1 MKCKFCGAEIKEG
14 SRVCDYCG
22 SEAERTTAENRTITR
37 NTGNTARYVIGV
49 IAKVIIAL
57 ACVFAVFF
65 IIFAIVVLNSDAFKS
80 TYEYTTSTK
89 ADKILRNETKL
100 IGQIISCDEK
110 GIASLEYNG
119 HTYDNIK
126 ILDKELIDWLN
137 ENNRSI
143 DTVGICFSTDENGN
157 ISELGLLSADFFIT
171 EQDGD
176 RYTAIRDGNGI
187 SFTSSI
193 PLETGC
199 FYSGY
204 FSYPD
209 MRLYQ
214 KEYTFYS
221 SYRIMDSKCTDK
233 ESTTWQDAYTG
244 KDITIYKI
252 CTWEKWYYCSKELYD
267 AIQIDDSL
275 DDYNMYNTPDL
286 LFITE
291 K

>member
-14 SRVCDYCG
+14 SKICDYCG
-22 SEAERTTAENRTITR
+22 SEAERTTAENRTIMR
-37 NTGNTARYVIGV
+37 NTGNSARYVIGI

-65 IIFAIVVLNSDAFKS
+65 IVFAIVVFNSDAFKN
-80 TYEYTTSTK
+80 TYEYTTNTK
-89 ADKILRNETKL
+89 AGKILQNETKL

-110 GIASLEYNG
+110 GIVSLEYNG
-119 HTYDNIK
+119 HVYDNVK

-137 ENNRSI
+137 ETDRSL

-157 ISELGLLSADFFIT
+157 ISELGLLSADFFIM
-171 EQDGD
+171 EKDGE
-176 RYTAIRDGNGI
+176 RYTAIRNGDGI
-187 SFTSSI
+187 SFVSSI

-199 FYSGY
+199 CYGGY

-214 KEYTFYS
+214 EEETYYS
-221 SYRIMDSKCTDK
+221 SYHAMDSKCSDK
-233 ESTTWQDAYTG
+233 ESITQQDAYTG
-244 KDITIYKI
+244 KDITVYKI
-252 CTWEKWYYCSKELYD
+252 CITGKWYYCTKELYD
-267 AIQIDDSL
+267 AIQIGDSL
-275 DDYNMYNTPDL
+275 SDYNLYNTPDL

>member
-22 SEAERTTAENRTITR
+22 SEAQRTTIENRAIMK
-37 NTGNTARYVIGV
+37 NPGNSAQSIIGI

-57 ACVFAVFF
+57 ACIFAVFF
-65 IIFAIVVLNSDAFKS
+65 IIFTVVVLNSDAFKS
-80 TYEYTTSTK
+80 TYEYTTSTR

-100 IGQIISCDEK
+100 IGQILSCDEK
-110 GIASLEYNG
+110 GIVSLEYNG
-119 HTYDNIK
+119 QTYDNVK

-137 ENNRSI
+137 ETNRSI

-157 ISELGLLSADFFIT
+157 INELGLLSADFFII

-176 RYTAIRDGNGI
+176 RYTAISNGNGI

-193 PLETGC
+193 PLEIGC
-199 FYSGY
+199 CYSGY

-214 KEYTFYS
+214 KKETYYS

-233 ESTTWQDAYTG
+233 ESTTQQDAYTG

-275 DDYNMYNTPDL
+275 DDYNLYDTPDL

>member
-22 SEAERTTAENRTITR
+22 SEAERPAAENRTIMKS
-37 NTGNTARYVIGV
+37 NGNTAQFVIGI

-65 IIFAIVVLNSDAFKS
+65 IIFSVIVFNSDAFKN
-80 TYEYTTSTK
+80 TYEYSTSTETVTT
-89 ADKILRNETKL
+89 IQNQTKL
-100 IGQIISCDEK
+100 TGRIISCNEK
-110 GIASLEYNG
+110 GIVSLEYNDQV
-119 HTYDNIK
+119 YENIK
-126 ILDKELIDWLN
+126 ILDKDLIDWLN
-137 ENNRSI
+137 ETNRSI

-157 ISELGLLSADFFIT
+157 ITELGLLSADFFIM
-171 EQDGD
+171 EQEGD
-176 RYTAIRDGNGI
+176 RYTAIRNGDGI

-199 FYSGY
+199 CYSGY

-214 KEYTFYS
+214 EDEPYHSPFYAMYS
-221 SYRIMDSKCTDK
+221 ECTDK
-233 ESTTWQDAYTG
+233 ESTTQQDFYTE

-252 CTWEKWYYCSKELYD
+252 FTAGEWYYCSKETFD
-267 AIQIDDSL
+267 AIQVGDSL
-275 DDYNMYNTPDL
+275 SDYTLYNTSDL
-286 LFITE
+286 RFITKE
-291 K
+291 

>member
-22 SEAERTTAENRTITR
+22 SEAERITAENRIPMR
-37 NTGNTARYVIGV
+37 NTGNTARYVIGI

-65 IIFAIVVLNSDAFKS
+65 IVFAIVVFNSDAFKN
-80 TYEYTTSTK
+80 TYEYTTSTR
-89 ADKILRNETKL
+89 ADKILQNETTL
-100 IGQIISCDEK
+100 TGQIISCDEK
-110 GIASLEYNG
+110 GIVSLEYNG
-119 HTYDNIK
+119 HTYDNVK

-137 ENNRSI
+137 ETNRSI

-157 ISELGLLSADFFIT
+157 ISELGLLSADFFIM

-176 RYTAIRDGNGI
+176 RYTAIREGDGI

-199 FYSGY
+199 WYSGY

-209 MRLYQ
+209 MHLYQ
-214 KEYTFYS
+214 GKEEYYYS
-221 SYRIMDSKCTDK
+221 YCTMNLKCTDK
-233 ESTTWQDAYTG
+233 ESTTCQDAYTG

-252 CTWEKWYYCSKELYD
+252 YTRDKWYYCNKETFD
-267 AIQIDDSL
+267 AIQVDDPL
-275 DDYNMYNTPDL
+275 DDYWLCNTPDL

>member
-22 SEAERTTAENRTITR
+22 SEAQRTTAENRAIMK
-37 NTGNTARYVIGV
+37 NPGNSAQSVIGI

-57 ACVFAVFF
+57 ACIFAVFF
-65 IIFAIVVLNSDAFKS
+65 IIFVIVVLNSDAFKS
-80 TYEYTTSTK
+80 TYEYSTSTR

-100 IGQIISCDEK
+100 IGQILSCDEK

-137 ENNRSI
+137 ETNRSI

-157 ISELGLLSADFFIT
+157 ISELGLLTADFFIM

-176 RYTAIRDGNGI
+176 RYTAIREGDGI

-193 PLETGC
+193 TLETGC
-199 FYSGY
+199 WYSGY

-209 MRLYQ
+209 MHLYQ
-214 KEYTFYS
+214 GEEAYYS
-221 SYRIMDSKCTDK
+221 SYHAMDSKCTDK
-233 ESTTWQDAYTG
+233 ESTTQQDAYTG

-252 CTWEKWYYCSKELYD
+252 CTNEKWYYCSKETFD
-267 AIQIDDSL
+267 AIQLDDSL
-275 DDYNMYNTPDL
+275 DDYWLCNTPDL

>member
-1 MKCKFCGAEIKEG
+1 MKCKFCGAEIKDG
-14 SRVCDYCG
+14 SRICDYCG
-22 SEAERTTAENRTITR
+22 SEAEKATADNRTIIR
-37 NTGNTARYVIGV
+37 NTGNSAQSIIGI

-57 ACVFAVFF
+57 ACIFAVFF
-65 IIFAIVVLNSDAFKS
+65 IIFAIVVFNSDAFKN
-80 TYEYTTSTK
+80 TYEYTTSTR
-89 ADKILRNETKL
+89 ADKILQNETKL

-110 GIASLEYNG
+110 GIVSLEYNG

-143 DTVGICFSTDENGN
+143 DTVGICFSTDKSGN

-176 RYTAIRDGNGI
+176 RYTAVRNGDGI

-199 FYSGY
+199 CYSGY

-214 KEYTFYS
+214 KEETFYS

-233 ESTTWQDAYTG
+233 ESTTQQDAYTG
-244 KDITIYKI
+244 KDITVYKI

-275 DDYNMYNTPDL
+275 DDYNLYDTPDL